1 MTCGGSSRQGKGG
14 IGGREGSGHSC
25 CLHNFGAVD
34 GGGGGSGVV
43 KGDGSARRDGVN
55 GSGGSLTGVSG
66 YRSPPSTTC
75 QLHRANYLLCC
86 NRLDCIRIGLLR
98 YAIIFTQTSPKRT
111 TSDDLISLKQEAA
124 SQRGKAQVCRTKV
137 TDRTDAVTEAS
148 QQSPT
153 NSRRTKHTEQH
164 ARATS
169 LLDLV
174 VLWHRPIHLLSEQ
187 RAGGQQRGVARR

>member
-1 MTCGGSSRQGKGG
+1 MYLIEAMVTLICLRLVRMLQPFFVPAEG
-14 IGGREGSGHSC
+14 I
-25 CLHNFGAVD
+25 
-34 GGGGGSGVV
+34 
-43 KGDGSARRDGVN
+43 
-55 GSGGSLTGVSG
+55 
-66 YRSPPSTTC
+66 RSPRMARTADSTTC
-75 QLHRANYLLCC
+75 QLHRANYLSCC